1 MKYRFFWIVHLF
13 LSNTINISHNHLY
26 SVQSVCINSKFHFVA
41 TVLSFVC
48 TSFKEYILYIK
59 SLSIV
64 LYIIWGISPSYQVFI
79 GSFMCVFVC
88 FLVFDECFTM
98 VFIFSIFTRPDS
110 FVRVIYDRSHS
121 FSSSFRF
128 WIRKLKDLL
137 TPINRLFTV
146 ILYRS

>member
-26 SVQSVCINSKFHFVA
+26 SVQSVCINSKFHFFA
-41 TVLSFVC
+41 TVLFFVC
-48 TSFKEYILYIK
+48 TSFEEYILCIK

-64 LYIIWGISPSYQVFI
+64 LYIIWGIFPSYQVFI

-128 WIRKLKDLL
+128 RIRKLKDLL